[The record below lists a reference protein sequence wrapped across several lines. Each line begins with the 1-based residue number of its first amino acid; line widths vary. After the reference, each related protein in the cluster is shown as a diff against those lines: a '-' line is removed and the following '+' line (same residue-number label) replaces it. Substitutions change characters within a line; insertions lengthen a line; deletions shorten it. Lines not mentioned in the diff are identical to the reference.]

1 MFLGYQNEKI
11 VLVANT
17 KEELENTPCMVF
29 DKIEETAVDYELY
42 NGEYMPSAEAQAK
55 REQAEKEAHI
65 KDLKE
70 QLDALDLKSLRALR
84 AIQAGVGTEEDTQRI
99 AALEEQAE
107 EIREQLRQLGVM

>member
-17 KEELENTPCMVF
+17 REELENNKFMKF
-29 DKIEETAVDYELY
+29 DSIEESEVEYELY
-42 NGEYMPSAEAQAK
+42 NGEYITVTEAQAK

-65 KDLKE
+65 KELKE

-99 AALEEQAE
+99 AALEEEAK